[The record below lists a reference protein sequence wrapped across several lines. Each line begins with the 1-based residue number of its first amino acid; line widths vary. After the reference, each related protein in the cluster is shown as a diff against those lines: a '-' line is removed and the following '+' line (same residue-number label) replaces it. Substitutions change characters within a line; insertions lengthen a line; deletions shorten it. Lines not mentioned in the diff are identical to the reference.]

1 MRTYKSTKKQQGVT
15 LIVTLIILV
24 AMTTLGLSSIRNT
37 SIQQAIIK
45 NTQFLMSSRN
55 VAKSEINGQLNIINQ
70 GGPEDDDQM
79 IMDLKSSLT
88 GAINDAALTTSSTVQ
103 PTYGQ
108 TLTLT
113 KDNEYG
119 PVPTGGFSFQGETT
133 MNGFTGTITST
144 ADLNG
149 SAANST
155 QVQGFWYLT
164 PGLQQ

>member
-1 MRTYKSTKKQQGVT
+1 MRTYKSRRKQQGVT

-70 GGPEDDDQM
+70 GGQKTDAW
-79 IMDLKSSLT
+79 ITDLKNRKLIT
-88 GAINDAALTTSSTVQ
+88 DAALTTSSTVQ
-103 PTYGQ
+103 SPYGQ
-108 TLTLT
+108 TLTREEI
-113 KDNEYG
+113 NENG
-119 PVPTGGFSFQGETT
+119 PVPTGGFSYQGETT
-133 MNGFTGTITST
+133 MNGYIATITST

-155 QVQGFWYLT
+155 QVQGFWYII
-164 PGLQQ
+164 PGLE